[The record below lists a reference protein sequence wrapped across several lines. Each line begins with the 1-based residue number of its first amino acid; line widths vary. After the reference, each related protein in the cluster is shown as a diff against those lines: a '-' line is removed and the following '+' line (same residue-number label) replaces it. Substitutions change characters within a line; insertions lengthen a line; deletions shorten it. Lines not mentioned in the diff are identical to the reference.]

1 MPDDPMTGFQFSV
14 EVDGIENAYFTEC
27 SGLGGQVEVFE
38 YKEGGLNTYSHKL
51 PGRTTYGNIQL
62 KRGITG
68 TSAMWTWFSNIV
80 SAADKTSHMKSVSIT
95 QYKPDGT
102 VIQRWNLANA
112 YPVKWTGPKF
122 DAASAA
128 ITVEEFE
135 LAFGDLTLGSP

>member
-27 SGLGGQVEVFE
+27 SGLSGQVEVFE

-62 KRGITG
+62 KRGIAG
-68 TSAMWTWFSNIV
+68 TSAMWTWFTNIV
-80 SAADKTSHMKSVSIT
+80 TAADKSSYLKSVSIT
-95 QYKPDGT
+95 QYQADGT
-102 VIQRWNLANA
+102 VVQRWNLANA

-122 DAASAA
+122 DTSSSAV
-128 ITVEEFE
+128 TVEEFE
-135 LAFGDLTLGSP
+135 LAFGDLTLGTP